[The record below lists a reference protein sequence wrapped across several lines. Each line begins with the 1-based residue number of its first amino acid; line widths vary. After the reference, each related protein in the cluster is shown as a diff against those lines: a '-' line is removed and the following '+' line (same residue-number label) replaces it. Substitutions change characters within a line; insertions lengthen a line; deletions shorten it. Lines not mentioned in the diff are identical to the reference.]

1 MENYKKN
8 RIYTPKKINIWRSL
22 GFGIGDFVGGGGQTI
37 IGAWMLFFYTT
48 YCNMTA
54 VQGALILSI
63 ARIVDAI
70 VSLMMGT
77 VTDNF
82 YRFKLGRKF
91 GRRHFFILISAPL
104 LLVFFTAIWISGM
117 SFWYYLTI
125 YIAFDIVSTCK
136 AIAWETLPTEMTSNY
151 DQRTLLST
159 TRMFISASATF
170 LATFLPAQLFRILG
184 TKTALPFFIN
194 GLTFGIIF
202 FIAMLIIFFSTWERP
217 VTKDMALE
225 LEKNRA
231 QEGGAWIHFKA
242 ILKEYM
248 STLKIKSFRKHLYIY
263 LLSFTGKDTF
273 NIVFAYFIIYCL
285 GSTAATAA
293 NLLSLSIIGLA
304 VTLLAGWLMVKFGP
318 RFLYISSY
326 SLMILMFLAYY
337 LMFKMHPSNMIL
349 MLYIISIIYQ
359 IGRATLEFVPWNVF
373 PFIPDLDELV
383 TKQSRAGVFA
393 ATMNFVR
400 KSTVAVATLVVGF
413 VLDSNGF
420 AKNAVHQSL
429 HTQNT
434 IAAVL
439 VIGAGGLIFLALLV
453 ALTFKLNKKTHQVVL
468 DEITRLRNGGR
479 KDDVNPEVQK
489 ICEVL
494 TGIKYA
500 DMWKDIDKQ

>member
-1 MENYKKN
+1 MENHKDQ

-48 YCNMTA
+48 YCNMSA

-63 ARIVDAI
+63 ARIVDAF

-82 YRFKLGRKF
+82 YRFKLGRRF

-104 LLVFFTAIWISGM
+104 LLVFFTAIWVSNMG
-117 SFWYYLTI
+117 FWYYLTV
-125 YIAFDIVSTCK
+125 YLAFDIVSTCK
-136 AIAWETLPTEMTSNY
+136 AISWETLPTEMTSNY
-151 DQRTLLST
+151 DKRTLLST
-159 TRMFISASATF
+159 TRMFISAGATF
-170 LATFLPAQLFRILG
+170 LATFLPAQLFRVLG

-202 FIAMLIIFFSTWERP
+202 FIAMLVIYFTTWERP
-217 VTKDMALE
+217 VTAEMAAE

-231 QEGGAWIHFKA
+231 QKGSIWTRFKS
-242 ILKEYM
+242 ILKEYG
-248 STLKIKSFRKHLYIY
+248 STLQIKSFRKHLYIY

-273 NIVFAYFIIYCL
+273 NIVFAYFVIYCL
-285 GSTAATAA
+285 GSNAGLAAS
-293 NLLSLSIIGLA
+293 LLSLSIVGLA
-304 VTLLAGWLMVKFGP
+304 VTLVAGYLMIKFGP
-318 RFLYISSY
+318 RFLYVSGY
-326 SLMILMFLAYY
+326 SLMILMFLAYF
-337 LMFKMHPSNMIL
+337 LMFKIHPANMIL
-349 MLYIISIIYQ
+349 LLYIISLIYQ

-413 VLDSNGF
+413 ILDSNGF
-420 AKNAVHQSL
+420 AKNAAHQTL

-434 IAAVL
+434 IASILL
-439 VIGAGGLIFLALLV
+439 VGAGGLILIALFI
-453 ALTFKLNKKTHQVVL
+453 ALTFKLNKETHQTII
-468 DEITRLRNGGR
+468 DEIERLKQGGR
-479 KDDVNPEVQK
+479 KEDVDPQVKK
-489 ICEVL
+489 ICEDL
-494 TGIKYA
+494 TGVKYQN
-500 DMWKDIDKQ
+500 MWKDIDE